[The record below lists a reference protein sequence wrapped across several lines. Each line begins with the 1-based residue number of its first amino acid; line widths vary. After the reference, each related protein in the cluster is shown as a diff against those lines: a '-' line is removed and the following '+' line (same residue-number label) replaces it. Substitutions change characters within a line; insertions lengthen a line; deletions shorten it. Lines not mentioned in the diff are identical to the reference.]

1 MSTTGTASA
10 PAAEDN
16 ATPAADQVTG
26 TPAEGAPAPAA
37 TTPEASAPA
46 DDTSAP
52 AAENAAE
59 DDKGAPAEDPAPEAD
74 PEAHADDDADDDMDG
89 GEIPEVYRRKLSK
102 ARREAANLRERAK
115 TAEAEALRWRVGV
128 QAGLEPP
135 LIKRLQGAT
144 EAEMLADA
152 EELLAVSGLGQRTT
166 PPGVPAETT
175 SGRRG
180 PVDPAE
186 LAAAEADLTK
196 IGARIYDR

>member
-1 MSTTGTASA
+1 MSTTGTAPA

-46 DDTSAP
+46 GDTSAP

-115 TAEAEALRWRVGV
+115 SAEAEVLRWRVGV
-128 QAGLEPP
+128 QAGLAPP

-152 EELLAVSGLGQRTT
+152 EDLLAVAGLGQRTT

-186 LAAAEADLTK
+186 LAAAEADLNK